1 MTPDLATLD
10 RIVDGETAVL
20 LLERDGETVDELTV
34 DVVDLPDD
42 GRHEGAIFEV
52 TVEEGTVVDLEYRP
66 ETESDRR
73 ERAQDRFD
81 RLSKRLDE
89 E

>member
-1 MTPDLATLD
+1 MTPDLAILD
-10 RIVDGETAVL
+10 RIVDDETAVL
-20 LLERDGETVDELTV
+20 LLERDGETVDELTLETA
-34 DVVDLPDD
+34 DLPVD
-42 GRHEGAIFEV
+42 GRHEGAVFEL
-52 TVEEGTVVDLEYRP
+52 TVEEGTVVDLAYRP

-81 RLSKRLDE
+81 GLSKRLDE